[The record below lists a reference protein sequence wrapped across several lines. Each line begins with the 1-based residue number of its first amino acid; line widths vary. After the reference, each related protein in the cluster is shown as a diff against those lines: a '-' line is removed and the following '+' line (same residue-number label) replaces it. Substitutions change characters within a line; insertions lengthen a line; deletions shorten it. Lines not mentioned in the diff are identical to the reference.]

1 MSHILLSS
9 ENQTA
14 GKLRQV
20 LVNFRKDE
28 QQRELT
34 WSEGFVHHYSVYK
47 CCCCRELWD
56 RIISF
61 HKGRSGVSYATEDAE
76 GSIEPPLSI

>member
-1 MSHILLSS
+1 MKERQKLLRPQSNGVHIINIEPCLKHNQHQVSHILLSS
-9 ENQTA
+9 ENQTT

-34 WSEGFVHHYSVYK
+34 WSEGFVRHYSV
-47 CCCCRELWD
+47 
-56 RIISF
+56 
-61 HKGRSGVSYATEDAE
+61 
-76 GSIEPPLSI
+76 

>member
-1 MSHILLSS
+1 MIHIEPSLKQNQHQMSHILLSS

-34 WSEGFVHHYSVYK
+34 WSEGFV
-47 CCCCRELWD
+47 
-56 RIISF
+56 IIQLNSEA
-61 HKGRSGVSYATEDAE
+61 V
-76 GSIEPPLSI
+76 

>member
-1 MSHILLSS
+1 MKERQKLLRPQSNGVHIINIEPSLKHNQHQMSHILLSS

-28 QQRELT
+28 QQWELT
-34 WSEGFVHHYSVYK
+34 WSEGFVEYRSS
-47 CCCCRELWD
+47 
-56 RIISF
+56 RITSC
-61 HKGRSGVSYATEDAE
+61 
-76 GSIEPPLSI
+76 L